1 MTTPFSAASVRL
13 WNCACICIMQL
24 FREQKAKVISRRK
37 NCFLGCIFDFMALC
51 CSQTL
56 QVCQPLLVQWLFT
69 HCTFISWSSPNT
81 ALFLGAFF
89 FTHFCKSLCTC
100 DFRLWT
106 ALNINHLSALWFMI
120 KHLFVPRR
128 TFCLNAGIEGMT
140 HKLTGK
146 PFGLRR
152 EEGCIRAERSQLSF
166 KTCTAFTFPY
176 WLSALVGMSYH
187 IFWASLYYVTQ
198 CDRDNLCDK
207 SQKPVCQWR
216 NRKLTVIWTVP

>member
-1 MTTPFSAASVRL
+1 M
-13 WNCACICIMQL
+13 
-24 FREQKAKVISRRK
+24 
-37 NCFLGCIFDFMALC
+37 
-51 CSQTL
+51 
-56 QVCQPLLVQWLFT
+56 
-69 HCTFISWSSPNT
+69 ISWLCVAHRHCRFASLSLFNDCLHT
-81 ALFLGAFF
+81 ALLFLDLLQIQLCSWELFF

-187 IFWASLYYVTQ
+187 IF
-198 CDRDNLCDK
+198 
-207 SQKPVCQWR
+207 
-216 NRKLTVIWTVP
+216 